1 LPLSGKES
9 GMDNDTH
16 VTETKETTVEKKTVV
31 HEEPTVVEHVHE
43 PHHGETVTIT
53 THTEG

>member
-1 LPLSGKES
+1 
-9 GMDNDTH
+9 MDSDTH
-16 VTETKETTVEKKTVV
+16 VTETKETTIEKKTVV
-31 HEEPTVVEHVHE
+31 QEPTVVEHVHE

>member
-1 LPLSGKES
+1 
-9 GMDNDTH
+9 MDSDTH

-31 HEEPTVVEHVHE
+31 HEPTVVETPE
-43 PHHGETVTIT
+43 PKHGETVTIT